1 MLENALVDFVS
12 CYDHVIDKLSFNFV
26 SKEQLF
32 KMNQKFLNHS
42 NHTDII
48 SFDYSQNNTL
58 RAEFFIS
65 LWAVD
70 VSSIEE
76 GQTLENEVLRVVSH
90 GVLHCIGFNDKNNQ
104 QKLEMR
110 RNEDQFIDMFH
121 VKHKRYV

>member
-12 CYDHVIDKLSFNFV
+12 CYDHSIDKLSFNFV

-110 RNEDQFIDMFH
+110 RNEDEFIDMFH